1 MKTTTFESFDNN
13 KYQAYASKAQLEKD
27 LNILKGILFGIK
39 ADSLVNK
46 REIGLVRDWIDAV
59 RDFEKYFPYK
69 VFIENLRKV
78 IADDIITK
86 EEADDL
92 QWLCEQYLDKKNPYY
107 NIITSATQQLTGII
121 SGITADG
128 KVNNE
133 ELSYLN
139 DWLNENKY
147 LSNTWLFD
155 EVTKIINKVVDD
167 GCFSPESE
175 QKVLHISSIIL
186 SDLGDSDNSSLIDSI
201 KLNPNENAIYIE
213 GKSFCIT
220 GNSLYNTRAEIAQ
233 MIQDRGGIV
242 RTSVSTKT
250 DYLLICDE
258 KNSCWAFST
267 YGRKVEKAMQLQ
279 STQNHSIGFLYEV
292 DFYKHI
298 EC

>member
-1 MKTTTFESFDNN
+1 MNIATLESFDNN

-39 ADSLVNK
+39 ADSLVNQ
-46 REIGLVRDWIDAV
+46 REIGLVKDWIDAV
-59 RDFEKYFPYK
+59 RDFEKYFPYR

-78 IADDIITK
+78 IADDIIT
-86 EEADDL
+86 EDEAEDL

-155 EVTKIINKVVDD
+155 EVTKIINKVVED
-167 GCFSPESE
+167 GYFSAESE
-175 QKVLHISSIIL
+175 KQLLNISSIIL

-201 KLNPNENAIYIE
+201 KLNPSENEIVIE
-213 GKSFCIT
+213 GKAFCIT
-220 GNSLYNTRAEIAQ
+220 GNSLYNTRAEIVQ
-233 MIQDRGGIV
+233 LIQDRGGVV

-279 STQNHSIGFLYEV
+279 SNQNHNIGFLYEV

-298 EC
+298 E